1 MTTVPSLH
9 YCNMLVNLA
18 LSALMSS
25 QLVHANGT
33 VLFDHLIILLALKL
47 KR

>member
-1 MTTVPSLH
+1 MTVPSLH

-33 VLFDHLIILLALKL
+33 VLTISSFCWL
-47 KR
+47 